1 MAWSGGD
8 LFPCRACCTPP
19 CWASCILPPPACS
32 SPFRKSETA
41 EQSAPNRIFTAHL
54 PLHCRA
60 AGLLSLPAII
70 VPAIAGER
78 EVFSSEVLLML
89 LITLAVYLLYELI
102 TTRKLRNL
110 LPALPVFL
118 VVLGIDVIIGGSL
131 MLSRSAILNQRPAAD
146 EIQSVVFLPSNMDLY
161 GASPSYFEMT
171 AQKVAHEDET
181 IRSAVSEALR
191 TDAEQVMDNTYYTSP
206 ESNYSNRFNVA
217 IRTTSGKTLNRILRL
232 TPGCMRMSLSPRI
245 LQNDDYNELATVLP
259 PENTISSVFFDHNPI
274 DPALWESFQRE
285 FDTLTDEQK
294 YMLVTNSHMY
304 SNITVSTMSS
314 TFGNIEINGRVG
326 MKPYTSV
333 FALDNVMFPDT
344 VKVLTTKKYEEKADR
359 ILRML
364 DLIHD
369 GTATDFDIYIE
380 SMTDDM
386 GSVNIY
392 QYKDDNYTD
401 GNAGVYGNILEK
413 LDRDNILMP
422 DSDVIYRI
430 VINNIGSPRA
440 GGLGPNPGG
449 SERYGRLLGSGDVVP
464 AERGTQ
470 GTALPVPLRCEIREC
485 LPSNRAG
492 PDFTKSGPALLE

>member
-1 MAWSGGD
+1 M
-8 LFPCRACCTPP
+8 
-19 CWASCILPPPACS
+19 
-32 SPFRKSETA
+32 
-41 EQSAPNRIFTAHL
+41 
-54 PLHCRA
+54 
-60 AGLLSLPAII
+60 
-70 VPAIAGER
+70 
-78 EVFSSEVLLML
+78 
-89 LITLAVYLLYELI
+89 YE
-102 TTRKLRNL
+102 NE
-110 LPALPVFL
+110 L
-118 VVLGIDVIIGGSL
+118 V
-131 MLSRSAILNQRPAAD
+131 
-146 EIQSVVFLPSNMDLY
+146 
-161 GASPSYFEMT
+161 
-171 AQKVAHEDET
+171 
-181 IRSAVSEALR
+181 
-191 TDAEQVMDNTYYTSP
+191 
-206 ESNYSNRFNVA
+206 
-217 IRTTSGKTLNRILRL
+217 
-232 TPGCMRMSLSPRI
+232 PRI
-245 LQNDDYNELATVLP
+245 LQNDDYNELATALP

-285 FDTLTDEQK
+285 FNTLTDEQK

-401 GNAGVYGNILEK
+401 GNAGIYGNILEK

-430 VINNIGSPRA
+430 VINNIGSREQEDWDRIQEVLNDTDDYWDQEMWFRPSAELRE
-440 GGLGPNPGG
+440 LLYQF
-449 SERYGRLLGSGDVVP
+449 RYDV
-464 AERGTQ
+464 
-470 GTALPVPLRCEIREC
+470 
-485 LPSNRAG
+485 
-492 PDFTKSGPALLE
+492 K